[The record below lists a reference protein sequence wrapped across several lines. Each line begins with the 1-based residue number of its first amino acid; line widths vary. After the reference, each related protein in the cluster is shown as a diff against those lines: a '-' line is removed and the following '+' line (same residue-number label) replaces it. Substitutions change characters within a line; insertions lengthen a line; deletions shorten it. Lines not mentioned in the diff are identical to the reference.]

1 MGGERAF
8 HLNSSFLPPI
18 INIVNYKYLIIAF
31 FILLSGC
38 KGAPT
43 ALQTPED
50 AEENIHYLEPGDTLP
65 VSEFKEIW
73 TYVLAGN
80 RNSEAALIPGL
91 PITDVGYFGA
101 TVGMY
106 GNLVD
111 IPNRSRLNFRGRV
124 HLVATCDGGTR
135 SYFVLRQGSAERR
148 QLIAD
153 LIEAAKNYDGLQIDF
168 ENVPER
174 SLEDY
179 QSFIRE
185 LRSGLPRNK
194 MLTLALAARTRKLT
208 RPDVYDY
215 EALLPYVDRILIMAY
230 DQHWSGSDPGPVA
243 AINWC
248 KNVAEYCYGVIG
260 QEKLIMGLPFY
271 GRAWGDYN
279 PSRALIYNT
288 IDEIIKEH
296 HANVRYENGIP
307 VFTYEKNVS
316 IKLYFDNEYSLTTRL
331 QMYKDMN
338 INAVG
343 FWRQGQETAE
353 IWKYL
358 KVSE

>member
-1 MGGERAF
+1 VKKI
-8 HLNSSFLPPI
+8 LYI
-18 INIVNYKYLIIAF
+18 ITALLILF
-31 FILLSGC
+31 GGC

-43 ALQTPED
+43 AQQDEED
-50 AEENIHYLEPGDTLP
+50 ISEEPIQYLTPGDTLP
-65 VSEFKEIW
+65 VTEFREIW

-80 RNSEAALIPGL
+80 RNSMDALTTGL

-106 GNLVD
+106 GTLVD
-111 IPNRSRLNFRGRV
+111 VPDRSRLRNFRGRV
-124 HLVATCDGGTR
+124 HLVVTCDGGSR

-153 LIEAAKNYDGLQIDF
+153 LIEATKNYDGLQIDF

-174 SLEDY
+174 SVEDY

-185 LRSGLPRNK
+185 LRAGLPRNK
-194 MLTLALAARTRKLT
+194 MFTLALASRTRKLS
-208 RPDVYDY
+208 RPDPYDY
-215 EALLPYVDRILIMAY
+215 EPLLPYVDRILIMAY
-230 DQHWSGSDPGPVA
+230 DQHWAGSDPGPVA

-248 KNVAEYCYGVIG
+248 RNVAEYCYNIIG

-271 GRAWGDYN
+271 GRAWGDYS
-279 PSRALIYNT
+279 PSRALIYKT
-288 IDEIIKEH
+288 IDEIISDH
-296 HANVRYENGIP
+296 NPHVRYENGIP

-331 QMYKDMN
+331 QMYKNMN

-343 FWRQGQETAE
+343 FWRQGQETTE

-358 KVSE
+358 KIGSGE

>member
-1 MGGERAF
+1 
-8 HLNSSFLPPI
+8 
-18 INIVNYKYLIIAF
+18 VKYKYLIIALF
-31 FILLSGC
+31 VLFAGC
-38 KGAPT
+38 KGAPP
-43 ALQTPED
+43 AQQD
-50 AEENIHYLEPGDTLP
+50 EEEAAVHYLTPGDTLP
-65 VSEFKEIW
+65 VTEFREIW

-80 RNSEAALIPGL
+80 RNSEAALTPGL

-106 GNLVD
+106 GTLVD
-111 IPNRSRLNFRGRV
+111 VPARSRLANFRGRV
-124 HLVATCDGGTR
+124 HLVVTCDGGSR

-174 SLEDY
+174 SVEDY

-185 LRSGLPRNK
+185 LRAGLPRNK
-194 MLTLALAARTRKLT
+194 MFTLALASRTRKLS
-208 RPDVYDY
+208 RPDPYDY
-215 EALLPYVDRILIMAY
+215 ESLLPYVDRILIMAY
-230 DQHWSGSDPGPVA
+230 DQHWAGSDPGPVA

-248 KNVAEYCYGVIG
+248 RNVAEYCYNIIG
-260 QEKLIMGLPFY
+260 QEKLIMGLPFD
-271 GRAWGDYN
+271 GRAWGNYN

-296 HANVRYENGIP
+296 HPNVRYENGIP
-307 VFTYEKNVS
+307 AFTYEKNVS
-316 IKLYFDNEYSLTTRL
+316 INLYFDNVYSLTTRL
-331 QMYKDMN
+331 QMYKNMN

-343 FWRQGQETAE
+343 FWRQGQETTE

-358 KVSE
+358 KIGNGDAQ